1 MHRRRAGA
9 DEAAGLDQRLDHP
22 VGPNPIKAA
31 RWREPDYGM
40 GQPLTVIT
48 RLHSVQVG
56 QRPGGTVPG
65 DTALSDPLRRRT
77 NPREVTVVHNH
88 IKTAMPA
95 LMLAIAA
102 GSSTGCSGPSMP
114 AATPPTSAAP
124 TPAAPTSTR
133 PTPAAAA
140 SSPLTTTSG
149 PATATILAPQ
159 ACTSEVLLPLMK
171 RKFDDPSRELV
182 IERVDI
188 ERCRNGYAH
197 VFAISRRNPPG
208 DPQYENEQLFLRL
221 VDGQW
226 QSVAEGTGI
235 SCSDDDLRPEL
246 VAPCRG
252 LGY

>member
-1 MHRRRAGA
+1 M
-9 DEAAGLDQRLDHP
+9 
-22 VGPNPIKAA
+22 
-31 RWREPDYGM
+31 
-40 GQPLTVIT
+40 
-48 RLHSVQVG
+48 
-56 QRPGGTVPG
+56 
-65 DTALSDPLRRRT
+65 
-77 NPREVTVVHNH
+77 HNH

-102 GSSTGCSGPSMP
+102 GSSIGCSGPSMP
-114 AATPPTSAAP
+114 AATPPPTAAP
-124 TPAAPTSTR
+124 TPAPPTSAAPTSTR

-140 SSPLTTTSG
+140 SSFDATTTG
-149 PATATILAPQ
+149 PATATILAQ

-188 ERCRNGYAH
+188 KRCRNGYAH

-208 DPQYENEQLFLRL
+208 DPQYENEQLFLQL
-221 VDGQW
+221 MDGQW